1 MHNIIAHHALFP
13 FSKIKTQA
21 ATFHDLFDIQNL
33 DWSERFLMSSLDT
46 RFQWALVKYSGT
58 QMIGPILWKLIVLKS
73 QSDYLHALMVLM
85 QELQKMGLKQYGGEN
100 VKKCTT
106 DIFDKSNR

>member
-1 MHNIIAHHALFP
+1 
-13 FSKIKTQA
+13 
-21 ATFHDLFDIQNL
+21 
-33 DWSERFLMSSLDT
+33 
-46 RFQWALVKYSGT
+46 
-58 QMIGPILWKLIVLKS
+58 MIGPILWKLIVLKS